1 MLFLKGYNHFGMQIF
16 RTDENG
22 EIRISVNHKGRILV
36 KKFIEEYSD

>member
-22 EIRISVNHKGRILV
+22 EISISVNHNGRIRV
-36 KKFIEEYSD
+36 KKFIKYEL

>member
-22 EIRISVNHKGRILV
+22 EISISVNHRSRIRV
-36 KKFIEEYSD
+36 KKFIGD

>member
-22 EIRISVNHKGRILV
+22 EIRISVNRKGKIRV
-36 KKFIEEYSD
+36 KKFIEKYSN